1 MVDVESKKVQH
12 VCYLMDGTRT
22 YQAFKKTTYEKIN
35 EKAYPDGMRKLHE
48 IMKMSF
54 HDFNIKFL
62 TVNIIGRRNVV
73 LRKDSATSLE
83 DIFPHFFLT
92 VWKDYFI
99 RNKIRVKFIGD
110 LDLFCNSA
118 TDPDKVRKTLIE
130 TEKNTKK
137 FQDYNLILMIAYEP
151 SYEYLR
157 IIKNNIKVDSVDKL
171 IKKYYGFDV
180 PDINIIIRAWRAK
193 FSGCI
198 PLFVSEYADIYFFPA
213 PFIYFNRS
221 VYRIIIK
228 DYLKRIKSSNEV
240 PTTKQIK
247 ELYNVRKKISK
258 KPLPI
263 GELVGGRWL
272 PMYKK

>member
-73 LRKDSATSLE
+73 LRKDSATSLA